1 MDRDVATP
9 AGVRVNSIVLAFTL
23 VAGMVV
29 FLRMF
34 TRFSVTK
41 RAGFEDA
48 CIGFAMVSRS
58 GCILVLSYLHSI
70 GLFYRPCCHD
80 FRPSDAWPGKT

>member
-1 MDRDVATP
+1 VFSLSPFFARLILSIFYYNTTSKMNRDVATP

-23 VAGMVV
+23 VAGMIV

-34 TRFSVTK
+34 TRFYINK

-58 GCILVLSYLHSI
+58 GCILVL
-70 GLFYRPCCHD
+70 FY
-80 FRPSDAWPGKT
+80 